1 MGCSWFALSHH
12 VDFLSYPAR
21 GIRVHNYPEDWQ
33 RWFDERRLGVS
44 DPVHRA
50 SQRAIAGFLWRDLPR
65 LIPPRARDAEIFD
78 HARRHG
84 IGDGLTIPAHVPGEA
99 HGSISF
105 AWSPRSGMAPDALV
119 FAQMIG
125 AFAFEAAR
133 RLGDP
138 ELASARPRLTDR
150 QRECLIWAAKGNPIW
165 AIGRILSLSP
175 DTVKEHLRLARERY
189 DVNGSI
195 TLTVRALFD
204 GDISFAD
211 IAER

>member
-1 MGCSWFALSHH
+1 
-12 VDFLSYPAR
+12 
-21 GIRVHNYPEDWQ
+21 
-33 RWFDERRLGVS
+33 
-44 DPVHRA
+44 
-50 SQRAIAGFLWRDLPR
+50 
-65 LIPPRARDAEIFD
+65 
-78 HARRHG
+78 
-84 IGDGLTIPAHVPGEA
+84 
-99 HGSISF
+99 
-105 AWSPRSGMAPDALV
+105 MAPDALV